1 MYLNYKKAQECMD
14 RNIEDVFSFHSVTV
28 KKKKMVFVLLS

>member
-1 MYLNYKKAQECMD
+1 MYLNYKKVQEYMD

-28 KKKKMVFVLLS
+28 KKRRQFSFY